1 MQGLAEPAGYFSHVT
16 SDRTRGNSL
25 KVHQRRFR
33 LPIKNNLSSERVV
46 MHWHRLPREAVGSPC
61 MEVFKCHV
69 DVTLRDG
76 ECVIL

>member
-46 MHWHRLPREAVGSPC
+46 MQWYRLPREAVGSPSLE
-61 MEVFKCHV
+61 MFMDRV
-69 DVTLRDG
+69 DVVLRD
-76 ECVIL
+76 VVS